1 MTPCSEAEADQKG
14 CFPPSLH
21 LHVRIFSIMLEEVGS
36 TGYTGH
42 IGCTAPR
49 SFVPNHRIVAKK
61 IKKKEG
67 ELNILRKLP

>member
-1 MTPCSEAEADQKG
+1 
-14 CFPPSLH
+14 
-21 LHVRIFSIMLEEVGS
+21 MLEEVGS

-61 IKKKEG
+61 KKGGRIKHFEKVT
-67 ELNILRKLP
+67 LIT